1 MTTDLKRGVLPEE
14 VALSLVP
21 GVSIVE
27 EGGATLLLTAFGR
40 FHLPQLSDGLRQALR
55 ALGEGPGA
63 TEQQLAAILERAGEE
78 ESSALLFFFLHH
90 FEQQGILARTILD
103 DGKPLITSVPAS
115 RDHGL
120 ELPQLSRE
128 HTYVLS
134 RFAYL
139 HCEESHLVLESPCA
153 LAKLV
158 IHDERVALLIH
169 SLASP
174 RKIDEDLARVAGL
187 PVSAACTIGRLLLG
201 CSVLIDDADQ
211 LAEVTDPVLAPW
223 SFHDLLF
230 HSRSR
235 LGRHSQPKGKTYPFL
250 GKTAPFPAVKPGG
263 TDRPRVSLYRPDLE
277 ALMAK
282 DSALTKVLEERRSI
296 REHGERALSV
306 EQLGEFLFRVAR
318 VRSRSESP
326 LVHYETTS
334 RPYPG
339 GGACYELELYV
350 TANACEGLASGLYAY
365 EPELHELHQVSPRTA
380 EVERLLFD
388 AAFAAGSQLPQ
399 VLISIAAR
407 FQRVS
412 WSYEGIAYS
421 VILKN
426 VGVLYQTMYLVAT
439 AMGLAPCALGR
450 GDSDLFVR
458 AAGTQYL
465 AESSVGEFM
474 LGTISSSTE

>member
-1 MTTDLKRGVLPEE
+1 LPEE

-21 GVSIVE
+21 GVSMVG
-27 EGGATLLLTAFGR
+27 EGSAILLFTASGR
-40 FHLPQLSDGLRQALR
+40 LHLPQVSAGLSQVMR
-55 ALGEGPGA
+55 ALGKGHGA
-63 TEQQLAAILERAGEE
+63 TEQQLAAILERADEE
-78 ESSALLFFFLHH
+78 ENAALLFLYLHR

-103 DGKPLITSVPAS
+103 DGKPLITWVPAS
-115 RDHGL
+115 SDHGF
-120 ELPQLSRE
+120 ELASLSLE

-134 RFAYL
+134 RFAYM
-139 HCEESHLVLESPCA
+139 HREEHHLILESPCSF
-153 LAKLV
+153 AKFIV
-158 IHDERVALLIH
+158 HDERVASLIH

-187 PVSAACTIGRLLLG
+187 PASAACTIGRLLLG
-201 CSVLIDDADQ
+201 CSILIDDGGQ

-235 LGRHSQPKGKTYPFL
+235 PGRHSQPKGKTYPFL
-250 GKTAPFPAVKPGG
+250 GKIAPFPAVKPCAA
-263 TDRPRVSLYRPDLE
+263 DRPRVSLHRPDLK
-277 ALMAK
+277 ALMAE
-282 DSALTKVLEERRSI
+282 DLPFTKVLEERRSI
-296 REHGERALSV
+296 REHGERTLSV

-318 VRSRSESP
+318 VRSRSDAP
-326 LVHYETTS
+326 LVHYEITN

-350 TANACEGLASGLYAY
+350 TANACEGLAAGLYAY
-365 EPELHELHQVSPRTA
+365 QPELHELHQVSPRTA
-380 EVERLLFD
+380 AVERLLAD
-388 AAFAAGSQLPQ
+388 AAASAAAQLPQ

-412 WSYEGIAYS
+412 WSYEGIAYA
-421 VILKN
+421 VILKD

-474 LGTISSSTE
+474 LGTISQSTEGRSSQ